1 MTKNALQTLIVECL
15 RDYAT
20 DNAPQP
26 VKENRMTLKKSELK
40 AIVNEVVRQC
50 VSEAGPQYKVRGKQS
65 QLEQPGIRNKARE
78 IQSDP
83 EINEG
88 GPQYKVRG
96 KQSQLEQPG
105 IRNKAREIQGDPEIN
120 EEFAPGDENAGE
132 DIDQSG
138 GGEAP
143 WATAWAGK
151 DKGAEHGG
159 EDEQEEIR
167 LLKGLAMIA
176 LKLLK
181 MHQGTEEPEGEESG
195 EPAGDDVPFK
205 GPESGDEASEEPAAP
220 EASDSPKEDEDE
232 IDENHQVQARS
243 FKTVKDA
250 EGNHPERIRKASIPH

>member
-50 VSEAGPQYKVRGKQS
+50 VSEAGPQYKVRGKKS
-65 QLEQPGIRNKARE
+65 QLEQPG
-78 IQSDP
+78 
-83 EINEG
+83 
-88 GPQYKVRG
+88 
-96 KQSQLEQPG
+96 L
-105 IRNKAREIQGDPEIN
+105 RNKAREIQGDPEIN

-132 DIDQSG
+132 DTEQSG

-205 GPESGDEASEEPAAP
+205 GPESDDGASEEPAAP
-220 EASDSPKEDEDE
+220 EASESPKEDEDE

-250 EGNHPERIRKASIPH
+250 EGNHPERIRKASTPH